1 MRMTLRGG
9 AASDVLLGGP
19 GDDMRGRQ
27 LTLLDPF
34 ERLALL
40 TGGGNDS
47 VDSSGLAPEIV
58 DLVVD

>member
-1 MRMTLRGG
+1 ME
-9 AASDVLLGGP
+9 
-19 GDDMRGRQ
+19 

-34 ERLALL
+34 DRLALF

-47 VDSSGLAPEIV
+47 VDTSGLPPGIV

>member
-1 MRMTLRGG
+1 MAVPQATSCS
-9 AASDVLLGGP
+9 AVP

-34 ERLALL
+34 ERHALL

-47 VDSSGLAPEIV
+47 VDGSGLAPEIV